1 MSFAQ
6 ADLLQGWHSR
16 RAYERTRGQLFCA
29 LHWKALK
36 GKDAAGKI
44 KGGTEG
50 DEENS
55 TADSKDTAKAPAKK
69 SETDGIADIGRITNL
84 MS

>member
-6 ADLLQGWHSR
+6 MDLVQSWHSR

-36 GKDAAGKI
+36 GKDTRGKI
-44 KGGTEG
+44 NQETL
-50 DEENS
+50 DEEGA
-55 TADSKDTAKAPAKK
+55 TKK
-69 SETDGIADIGRITNL
+69 QEETSVIGRITNL
-84 MS
+84 MR